1 MVPVV
6 AGYLHFADCIVV
18 LVVRYLRI
26 LYSCRGW
33 LRCWHWRH
41 RRHHRFERTLV
52 VAVAGTVAVAVVVRF
67 VEDWEGYIERYEVE
81 FVELYAK
88 HYRSANFVLDL
99 RHLLRRREE
108 YVVPFQWIDCDGV
121 RNLCIERTR

>member
-1 MVPVV
+1 MALVV
-6 AGYLHFADCIVV
+6 AEYLRFANCIVV
-18 LVVRYLRI
+18 PVGRYLRI

-33 LRCWHWRH
+33 LQCWHWLY
-41 RRHHRFERTLV
+41 RRHHLFERRLV
-52 VAVAGTVAVAVVVRF
+52 VAVVQTVAVAVAVVVRF

-88 HYRSANFVLDL
+88 HYMSANFVLDL

-108 YVVPFQWIDCDGV
+108 YVVPFQ
-121 RNLCIERTR
+121 